1 MGHDG
6 GVKVTEAQL
15 KEAYQAHLARSRRDR
30 AAPCPPPEAIQALVR
45 REGDETSRLATL
57 DHVMSCGDCRT
68 ELDLLRTV
76 EEAGV
81 RSGAVSAPGRRRWMM
96 PAALAATLLI
106 AVGLGRVALKPSQD
120 AVRSGDAT
128 RVELVAP
135 GAEVPAG
142 VPVSFAWRPVEG
154 ASRYRLEVLNESG
167 DVAIEA
173 ETRDTTLTSDS
184 AASLAP
190 GTYQWWV
197 IALAPAPGPRS
208 ELRRLRLIAQ

>member
-6 GVKVTEAQL
+6 GVKMTEAQL
-15 KEAYQAHLARSRRDR
+15 KEAYQAHLTRSRRDR
-30 AAPCPPPEAIQALVR
+30 ASCPPPEAMQALVR
-45 REGDETSRLATL
+45 REGDEAARLATL
-57 DHVMSCGDCRT
+57 DHVMSCGECRT

-81 RSGAVSAPGRRRWMM
+81 RSGAVAAPGRRRWMM
-96 PAALAATLLI
+96 PAALAATLLV
-106 AVGLGRVALKPSQD
+106 AVGLGRVALKPSED
-120 AVRSGDAT
+120 TVRSDDAT
-128 RVELVAP
+128 TVELVAP

-142 VPVSFAWRPVEG
+142 APVSFAWRPVEG

-173 ETRDTTLTSDS
+173 ETRDTMLTSDS

-197 IALAPAPGPRS
+197 IALSPAPGPRS
-208 ELRRLRLIAQ
+208 ELRRLRVVAQ

>member
-30 AAPCPPPEAIQALVR
+30 ASCPPPEAIQALVR
-45 REGDETSRLATL
+45 RERDEAARLATL
-57 DHVMSCGDCRT
+57 DHAMSCGECRT

-81 RSGAVSAPGRRRWMM
+81 RSGAVAAPGRRRWMM
-96 PAALAATLLI
+96 PAALAATLLV
-106 AVGLGRVALKPSQD
+106 AVALGRVALKPSED
-120 AVRSGDAT
+120 TVRSDDAT

-142 VPVSFAWRPVEG
+142 TPISFAWRPVEG

-167 DVAIEA
+167 DLAIEA
-173 ETRDTTLTSDS
+173 ETRDTMLTSDS

-197 IALAPAPGPRS
+197 IALSPAPGPRS
-208 ELRRLRLIAQ
+208 ELRRLRVVAQ

>member
-6 GVKVTEAQL
+6 GVKVTEVQL
-15 KEAYQAHLARSRRDR
+15 KEAYQAHLTRSRRDR
-30 AAPCPPPEAIQALVR
+30 ASCPPPEAMQALVR
-45 REGDETSRLATL
+45 REGDEAARLATL
-57 DHVMSCGDCRT
+57 DHVMSCGECRT

-81 RSGAVSAPGRRRWMM
+81 RSGAVAAPGRRRWMM
-96 PAALAATLLI
+96 PAALAATLLV
-106 AVGLGRVALKPSQD
+106 AVGLGRVALKPSED
-120 AVRSGDAT
+120 TVRSDDAT
-128 RVELVAP
+128 TVELVAP

-142 VPVSFAWRPVEG
+142 APVSFAWRPVEG

-173 ETRDTTLTSDS
+173 ETRDTMLTSDS

-197 IALAPAPGPRS
+197 IALSPAPGPRS
-208 ELRRLRLIAQ
+208 ELRRLRVVAQ

>member
-1 MGHDG
+1 M
-6 GVKVTEAQL
+6 TEAQL
-15 KEAYQAHLARSRRDR
+15 KEANQAKMDLSRRDR
-30 AAPCPPPEAIQALVR
+30 AVSCPPPEAIQALVR
-45 REGDETSRLATL
+45 REGDEAARLATL
-57 DHVMSCGDCRT
+57 DHVMSCRECRT

-81 RSGAVSAPGRRRWMM
+81 RSGAVSAPGSRRWMM

-106 AVGLGRVALKPSQD
+106 AVGLGRVALRPSKD

-128 RVELVAP
+128 RVDLVAP

-142 VPVSFAWRPVEG
+142 APVSFAWRPVEG

-167 DVAIEA
+167 ELAIEA
-173 ETRDTTLTSDS
+173 ETRDTALTSDS

-190 GTYQWWV
+190 GSYQWWV

-208 ELRRLRLIAQ
+208 ELRRLRVVAQ

>member
-6 GVKVTEAQL
+6 GVKVTEVQL
-15 KEAYQAHLARSRRDR
+15 KEAYQAHLTRSRRDR
-30 AAPCPPPEAIQALVR
+30 ASCPPPEAMQALVR
-45 REGDETSRLATL
+45 REGDEAARLATL
-57 DHVMSCGDCRT
+57 DHVMSCGECRT

-81 RSGAVSAPGRRRWMM
+81 RSGAVAAPGRRRWMM
-96 PAALAATLLI
+96 PAALAATLLV
-106 AVGLGRVALKPSQD
+106 AVGLGRVALKPSED
-120 AVRSGDAT
+120 TVRSDDAT

-142 VPVSFAWRPVEG
+142 APVSFAWRPVEG

-173 ETRDTTLTSDS
+173 ETRDTMLTSDS

-197 IALAPAPGPRS
+197 IALSPAPGPRS
-208 ELRRLRLIAQ
+208 ELRRLRVVTQ

>member
-1 MGHDG
+1 
-6 GVKVTEAQL
+6 VTEAQL

-30 AAPCPPPEAIQALVR
+30 ASCPPPEAIQALVR
-45 REGDETSRLATL
+45 REGDEAARLATL
-57 DHVMSCGDCRT
+57 DHAMSCGECRT

-81 RSGAVSAPGRRRWMM
+81 RSGAVAAPGRRRWMM
-96 PAALAATLLI
+96 PAALAATLLV
-106 AVGLGRVALKPSQD
+106 AVGLSRVALKPSED
-120 AVRSGDAT
+120 TVRSDDAT

-142 VPVSFAWRPVEG
+142 TPISFAWRPVEG

-167 DVAIEA
+167 DLAIEA
-173 ETRDTTLTSDS
+173 ETRDTMLTSDS

-197 IALAPAPGPRS
+197 IALSPAPGPRS
-208 ELRRLRLIAQ
+208 ELRRLRVVAQ

>member
-1 MGHDG
+1 
-6 GVKVTEAQL
+6 
-15 KEAYQAHLARSRRDR
+15 
-30 AAPCPPPEAIQALVR
+30 VR
-45 REGDETSRLATL
+45 REGDEAARLATL
-57 DHVMSCGDCRT
+57 DHAMSCGECRT

-81 RSGAVSAPGRRRWMM
+81 RSGAVAAPGRRRWMM
-96 PAALAATLLI
+96 PAALAATLLV
-106 AVGLGRVALKPSQD
+106 AVGLGRVALKPSED
-120 AVRSGDAT
+120 TVRSDDAT

-142 VPVSFAWRPVEG
+142 APVSFAWRPVEG

-167 DVAIEA
+167 DLAIEA
-173 ETRDTTLTSDS
+173 ETHDTMLTSDS

-197 IALAPAPGPRS
+197 IALSPAPGPRS
-208 ELRRLRLIAQ
+208 ELRRLRVVAQ